1 MGAMMLL
8 AIAMGAMA
16 EKPQGAALPN
26 ILWITCEDTGPQL
39 GCYGDAYAQTP
50 HLDRLAAKGMRY
62 LSAWSNAPVCAPA
75 RTAII
80 MGVYPSSMGAEH
92 MRSLVALPPQ
102 MLMYPQFL
110 RQKGYYCTNNSKE
123 DYNVE
128 KPGQVWD
135 ESSGR
140 AHWRNRRPGQPFFAI
155 FNLTMTHE
163 SQIRTRPHTFQHDP
177 AKVRIPAY
185 HPDTP
190 EVRQDWAQ
198 YYDRITEMDAQAGK
212 LLSELDQAGL
222 AEDTIVL
229 FYGDHGSGM
238 PRSKRWP
245 YNSGLHVPL
254 ILYVPERWKHLAP
267 KEYAPGGTSPRMVG
281 FVDLAPT
288 LLSLAGIRPPD
299 WMQGHA
305 LAGPYQTP
313 PPAYAYGCRG
323 RMDERIDLV
332 RSVRDQRYV
341 YIRNYMP
348 HLIYGQHVSYMFQT
362 PTTRVWQQLYQ
373 QGKLAPAQ
381 RAFWEPK
388 PPEELYDLETDRDEV
403 HNLATSPEHQAVLAR
418 MRQALRAH
426 ILYVRDVG
434 LLPEAEM
441 HRRAAGT
448 SIYEFGHDAK
458 RYPLEEI
465 LAMAELAAARD
476 PQAIPELRQGLKAAD
491 SGVRY
496 WAATG
501 LLIRGRE
508 AVNQAREDLLRTLG
522 DESPSVRIAAAWA
535 LGQYGSAADVAA
547 AVKVLGQL
555 APPRQNGAYTSI
567 FALNAIDALG
577 NKAASLR
584 TLLISMPTQDPRA
597 PARANGYVD
606 RLLEKIAG
614 RKAPSEPPK
623 PKAKRPKAKLVGCVL
638 GTHAQLVG
646 CLFCTHLTTDV

>member
-1 MGAMMLL
+1 MGTMMLL
-8 AIAMGAMA
+8 AVAFCAAA
-16 EKPQGAALPN
+16 EKPRGPGLPN

-39 GCYGDAYAQTP
+39 GCYGDTYAQTP
-50 HLDRLAAKGMRY
+50 HLDRLAARGMRY
-62 LSAWSNAPVCAPA
+62 ESAWSNAPVCAPA

-80 MGVYPSSMGAEH
+80 MGVYPTSLGAEH
-92 MRSLVALPPQ
+92 MRSLVALPPH
-102 MLMYPQFL
+102 MRMYPQFL
-110 RQKGYYCTNNSKE
+110 RQRGYYCTNNSKE

-135 ESSGR
+135 ESSARG
-140 AHWRNRRPGQPFFAI
+140 HWRNRRPGQPFFAI

-163 SQIRTRPHTFQHDP
+163 SQIRTRPHTFRHDP
-177 AKVRIPAY
+177 AKVRVPAY

-212 LLSELDQAGL
+212 LLAELDEAGL
-222 AEDTIVL
+222 AEDTIVF

-254 ILYVPERWKHLAP
+254 IVYFPERWKHLAP
-267 KEYAPGGTSPRMVG
+267 KEYRPGGTSSRLVG

-288 LLSLAGIRPPD
+288 LLSLAGIQPPE

-313 PPAYAYGCRG
+313 GPEYAFGFRG

-362 PTTRVWQQLYQ
+362 PTTQVWQRLYKE
-373 QGKLAPAQ
+373 GKLAPPQ

-388 PPEELYDLETDRDEV
+388 PPEELYDLASDRDEV
-403 HNLATSPEHQAVLAR
+403 QNLANSAEHQAVLAR
-418 MRQALRAH
+418 MRKALREHLLA
-426 ILYVRDVG
+426 VRDVG
-434 LLPEAEM
+434 FVPEAEL
-441 HRRAAGT
+441 HRRSAG
-448 SIYEFGHDAK
+448 SSMYEFGHDPK
-458 RYPLEEI
+458 RYPLEEV
-465 LAMAELAAARD
+465 LAMAELAAGRD
-476 PQAIPELRQGLKAAD
+476 PQAVPQLRQGLRATD
-491 SGVRY
+491 SAVRY

-501 LLIRGRE
+501 LLIRGQAAVKE
-508 AVNQAREDLLRTLG
+508 AQEQLRQSLN

-535 LGQYGSAADVAA
+535 LGQYGSASDAAA

-555 APPRQNGAYTSI
+555 APPRQNGVYTSI

-577 NKAASLR
+577 NKAATLYSLVGN
-584 TLLISMPTQDPRA
+584 MPTQDPRA
-597 PARANGYVD
+597 VARAGGYVE
-606 RLLEKIAG
+606 RLVEKIVGQKPKEA
-614 RKAPSEPPK
+614 SPK
-623 PKAKRPKAKLVGCVL
+623 PKRPRPKSKSGRRA
-638 GTHAQLVG
+638 T
-646 CLFCTHLTTDV
+646 